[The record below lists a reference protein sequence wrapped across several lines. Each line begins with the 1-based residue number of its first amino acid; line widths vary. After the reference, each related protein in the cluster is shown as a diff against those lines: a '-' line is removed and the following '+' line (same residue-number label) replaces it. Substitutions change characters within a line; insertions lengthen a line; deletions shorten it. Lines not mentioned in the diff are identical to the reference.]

1 MTLTAMLLQPGA
13 AVPDGDFAM
22 EPKHDGVRVLNTVD
36 AAGVRRRSRHG
47 TDLSGLA
54 PAADDHLRHLPSGS
68 VLDGELVAFAPDAD
82 GRVVHDFASVRH
94 AVFTRRPSTAL
105 SVAVWDVL
113 VDAGRDVR
121 ALPWETRRERLDTLL
136 QEGPAVMRSPLL
148 TCTAESVEHLIA
160 AGWEGAVVKAR
171 GSRYRCG
178 QRTAAWRKFKGRH
191 ETRGEIIG
199 HGQPEADGGEVVVRY
214 ARRDADGSPRDAR
227 LVGA

>member
-1 MTLTAMLLQPGA
+1 
-13 AVPDGDFAM
+13 V
-22 EPKHDGVRVLNTVD
+22 
-36 AAGVRRRSRHG
+36 
-47 TDLSGLA
+47 
-54 PAADDHLRHLPSGS
+54 
-68 VLDGELVAFAPDAD
+68 
-82 GRVVHDFASVRH
+82 
-94 AVFTRRPSTAL
+94 
-105 SVAVWDVL
+105 
-113 VDAGRDVR
+113 
-121 ALPWETRRERLDTLL
+121 

-199 HGQPEADGGEVVVRY
+199 HNQPEAHGSERALVRLEDGRRAWWRTWGPPAVGAEVVVRY